1 MRFITNALLEN
12 TQIGT
17 NMPMDEVTDLNE
29 KILKDLNQ
37 QLEIPKDVLASFQI
51 KDQLNPDIWKNEKLN
66 PEIKSNLIKIAKD
79 FFKNLEL
86 PTNIK
91 LKDILFV
98 GSLANFNWSRFSDID
113 LHVVVDFSDFK
124 ENEDFIKSFFDAQK
138 NLFNSKHD
146 IEVKAYP
153 VEIYVQDVAEK
164 LHAGAIYS
172 VPHDKW
178 VLKPDPTTFKI
189 DKNLIKRKVQKIFDK
204 LKSIKKDYEL
214 KAFQTVVDKVETLKD
229 DIKEMRQAGLEK
241 GGEFSTENLIFKV
254 LRRTDFMDL
263 LDSYKIKA
271 YDQLV
276 SVNEEQ
282 P

>member
-86 PTNIK
+86 PSNIK

-98 GSLANFNWSRFSDID
+98 GSLANYNWSRFSDID
-113 LHVVVDFSDFK
+113 LHLVVDFSDFK
-124 ENEDFIKSFFDAQK
+124 EDEDFIKSFFDVQK

-241 GGEFSTENLIFKV
+241 GGEFSTENLVFKV

>member
-86 PTNIK
+86 PSNIK

-98 GSLANFNWSRFSDID
+98 GSLANYNWSRFSDID

-124 ENEDFIKSFFDAQK
+124 EDEDFIKSFFDAQK

-153 VEIYVQDVAEK
+153 VEIYV
-164 LHAGAIYS
+164 
-172 VPHDKW
+172 
-178 VLKPDPTTFKI
+178 
-189 DKNLIKRKVQKIFDK
+189 
-204 LKSIKKDYEL
+204 
-214 KAFQTVVDKVETLKD
+214 
-229 DIKEMRQAGLEK
+229 
-241 GGEFSTENLIFKV
+241 
-254 LRRTDFMDL
+254 
-263 LDSYKIKA
+263 
-271 YDQLV
+271 
-276 SVNEEQ
+276 
-282 P
+282 

>member
-17 NMPMDEVTDLNE
+17 NMPMDEVTNLNE
-29 KILKDLNQ
+29 KVLQDLNVH
-37 QLEIPKDVLASFQI
+37 LDVPKDVLASFQI
-51 KDQLNPDIWKNEKLN
+51 KDQLNPDIWENEKLK
-66 PEIKSNLIKIAKD
+66 PEIKASLIKIAKD

-86 PTNIK
+86 PTNVK

-98 GSLANFNWSRFSDID
+98 GSLANYNWSKFSDID
-113 LHVVVDFSDFK
+113 LHLVVDFAEFK
-124 ENEDFIKSFFDAQK
+124 EDEDFIKSFFDAQK

-146 IEVKAYP
+146 IEVRAYP
-153 VEIYVQDVAEK
+153 VEVYVQDVAEK
-164 LHAGAIYS
+164 LHASAIYS

-178 VLKPDPTTFKI
+178 VLKPDSTNFKI
-189 DKNLIKRKVQKIFDK
+189 DKKLIKRKVQRIFDK
-204 LKSIKKDYEL
+204 LKGIKKDYEL
-214 KAFQTVVDKVETLKD
+214 KAFQTVVDKVDALKD
-229 DIKEMRQAGLEK
+229 DIKEMRQSGLEK
-241 GGEFSTENLIFKV
+241 GGEYSTENLVFKV

-263 LDSYKIKA
+263 LDSYKIKS

-276 SVNEEQ
+276 SVNEDL

>member
-29 KILKDLNQ
+29 KVLQDLNIH
-37 QLEIPKDVLASFQI
+37 LDVPKDVLASFQI
-51 KDQLNPDIWKNEKLN
+51 KDQLNPDIWENEKLK

-79 FFKNLEL
+79 FFKALEL
-86 PTNIK
+86 PSNIK

-98 GSLANFNWSRFSDID
+98 GSLANFHWAKFSDID
-113 LHVVVDFSDFK
+113 LHLVVDFAEFK
-124 ENEDFIKSFFDAQK
+124 EDEDFIKSFFGAQK

-146 IEVKAYP
+146 IEVRAYP
-153 VEIYVQDVAEK
+153 VELYVQDVAEK
-164 LHAGAIYS
+164 LHASAIYS

-178 VLKPDPTTFKI
+178 VLKPDTTNFKV
-189 DKNLIKRKVQKIFDK
+189 DKPLIKRKVQRIFNK
-204 LKSIKKDYEL
+204 LKGIKKDYDL
-214 KAFQTVVDKVETLKD
+214 KAFQTVVDNVDALKE
-229 DIKEMRQAGLEK
+229 DIKEMRQSGLEK
-241 GGEFSTENLIFKV
+241 GGEYSTENLVFKV
-254 LRRTDFMDL
+254 LRRTEFMDL

-276 SVNEEQ
+276 SVNEDQ